1 MCVCVCGI
9 KVTLHG
15 GVRRTLPTAQ
25 SIMSS
30 RGKLARGM
38 VVVFHHIGRPRHSTI
53 SQNDRMTRDRLR
65 ESDGFSGGGSLRLE
79 VVSATT
85 AVGGVVDVLA
95 VAGWTG
101 AAIATSCAVVAD
113 MAALATLCRRRR
125 CRRRAVAVR
134 ERKG

>member
-1 MCVCVCGI
+1 M
-9 KVTLHG
+9 TLPG

-30 RGKLARGM
+30 KGKLARGM

-79 VVSATT
+79 EVVLTAT
-85 AVGGVVDVLA
+85 AVGVVVDVLA

-125 CRRRAVAVR
+125 CRRRGAAVR
-134 ERKG
+134 EWKG